1 MHATLPTHVLALAP
15 DSLAAIGQIDPDG
28 LAELWAVF
36 TRCKDSLQNGRR
48 LENLSWRLWFDS
60 GRRGPDLDDALAK
73 QNGHAQPLVPE
84 EWSDPEWEETSD
96 SEVSA
101 SSSGGEELDE
111 EDDEEAA
118 PVAATDGAHVARA
131 GRPALARKAATTGS
145 TSVSPQSKVHA
156 RPRTASVPAAP
167 TATAPNS
174 AGSTA
179 GGDAATGAERACR
192 PTLGRRGFSR
202 EGRALHIISGNS
214 LQRMI
219 ADLQRMPE
227 IPPFGKARSLSDV
240 PAANPPVKP
249 SLGSRGSS
257 APDGL
262 NSASRH
268 ASAPTSPTLPST
280 ELDSSSRLRSRR
292 TSSDV
297 SPALSRANSSPA
309 PASSSADVHAGS
321 AEPPAPTPALHR
333 RFPSNLAMSTLP
345 RTRRSRPATP
355 ASSPPSRE
363 GADVPLTP
371 SETAMLAVAESRNR
385 SDVNL
390 HKRTQSTADLA
401 ASFKPASYI
410 KGFEPSPTSLARQPT
425 PSVCLPAS
433 VDARPGPGAIAPPPT
448 PANRSAALAPSPPRS
463 GAVSLSPPT
472 SRHPS
477 RTPASSLVSPPSTKA
492 PPPAPSS
499 SVASAAPHSHQS
511 NASAGPSAMQGR
523 RKGPGASKK
532 IFFISSPDSDE
543 EHSSRS
549 RSSEM
554 RVVVTPPS
562 AKRGAAAAAAVV
574 AAEQQHKATS
584 SSAGAAGAAAKAPAT
599 ASKNGDDDDGW
610 ASDSDDDASSGWGSE
625 YSTESDEPRP
635 GARAGGRNQAFDAK
649 TAFAKRAPSDLHR
662 TASTATVSGSASN
675 WGGGPGELK
684 RPGLLSQLFHPDQ
697 FVKEPERKRSSM
709 DLLRRQHQSSPAL
722 AMLGRQQS
730 LHASGSTDGIDKR
743 PTPKTARTKSF
754 LKGKPDHV
762 ELESSSEE
770 DDDDERQEA
779 AARAA
784 AQAEADAQRA
794 AAVALARRQRELEE
808 VVAPPQTPRT
818 TRRAM
823 LATELSESLRRNL
836 LWERQTRNRVL
847 GGQPPRRPMMPG
859 EQLPPRPAS
868 STNLVAQQPQQQQ
881 QEQQP
886 AAPTPPPGVTRAQTD
901 SSRAPQGSTAPPPP
915 PAAASRRSPPLS
927 GRIAGV
933 DPPRERHAG
942 TAALPRRHTTGTG
955 LYLQAMT
962 GGGFPGNRRGRGD
975 ATESDVSDSSDDD
988 GGTASPADA
997 FGSSAGQRVW

>member
-15 DSLAAIGQIDPDG
+15 DSLATIGQIDPDG
-28 LAELWAVF
+28 LAELWSVF

-60 GRRGPDLDDALAK
+60 GRRDPDLEDAVPK
-73 QNGHAQPLVPE
+73 QNGDAQAAVPE

-96 SEVSA
+96 SESSV
-101 SSSGGEELDE
+101 SSG
-111 EDDEEAA
+111 EDADRDASG
-118 PVAATDGAHVARA
+118 DGDGHVRA
-131 GRPALARKAATTGS
+131 GRPTLARKAATTGS
-145 TSVSPQSKVHA
+145 SSVSPQSKVHA
-156 RPRTASVPAAP
+156 RPRTTSVPAAAA
-167 TATAPNS
+167 ATAPTS
-174 AGSTA
+174 PDSTC
-179 GGDAATGAERACR
+179 GGDGNGSNRVAR
-192 PTLGRRGFSR
+192 PALARRGFSR
-202 EGRALHIISGNS
+202 EGRPLHIISGNS

-240 PAANPPVKP
+240 PAATAPVKP
-249 SLGSRGSS
+249 PLGSRGSS

-268 ASAPTSPTLPST
+268 ASAPTSPTFSPA
-280 ELDSSSRLRSRR
+280 ELENSSKLRSRR

-309 PASSSADVHAGS
+309 PASTSTTFAAPSGS
-321 AEPPAPTPALHR
+321 TEPPAPTPALHR
-333 RFPSNLAMSTLP
+333 RFPSNLAMSALP
-345 RTRRSRPATP
+345 RTRRSRPASP
-355 ASSPPSRE
+355 SSSPPSRE

-401 ASFKPASYI
+401 ASFRPASFV
-410 KGFEPSPTSLARQPT
+410 KGFEPSPTSLDKPT
-425 PSVCLPAS
+425 PSVCVPTS

-448 PANRSAALAPSPPRS
+448 PANRSAALAPSPPRNA
-463 GAVSLSPPT
+463 AVSLSPPVT
-472 SRHPS
+472 RQPS
-477 RTPASSLVSPPSTKA
+477 RTPASSLVSPPSTRS
-492 PPPAPSS
+492 PPPVPSS
-499 SVASAAPHSHQS
+499 SVVSTAHSHQS
-511 NASAGPSAMQGR
+511 NASAGPSAMHGR

-549 RSSEM
+549 RSSGM
-554 RVVVTPPS
+554 RVIVTPPS
-562 AKRGAAAAAAVV
+562 AKRVMAGDKQEEQKSASPAAAPAAS
-574 AAEQQHKATS
+574 AAEAD
-584 SSAGAAGAAAKAPAT
+584 
-599 ASKNGDDDDGW
+599 NGDGGGDEDEW
-610 ASDSDDDASSGWGSE
+610 ASDSDDDDASSGWGSE

-635 GARAGGRNQAFDAK
+635 GTRAGGRNQAFDAK
-649 TAFAKRAPSDLHR
+649 TAFAKRAPSDLQR

-697 FVKEPERKRSSM
+697 FVEEPERKRSSL

-722 AMLGRQQS
+722 AMLGRQPSQHG
-730 LHASGSTDGIDKR
+730 LGSADGRDKQ
-743 PTPKTARTKSF
+743 PPKTVRTKSF
-754 LKGKPDHV
+754 LKGKPEHV
-762 ELESSSEE
+762 ELESSSDE
-770 DDDDERQEA
+770 DEDEREA
-779 AARAA
+779 AAASA
-784 AQAEADAQRA
+784 AQAEAEAQRA
-794 AAVALARRQRELEE
+794 AAAALARRQRELEE

-868 STNLVAQQPQQQQ
+868 STNLAQQQQ
-881 QEQQP
+881 QAP
-886 AAPTPPPGVTRAQTD
+886 AGAPTPPPGVTRTQTD
-901 SSRAPQGSTAPPPP
+901 NNRTNHTS
-915 PAAASRRSPPLS
+915 AAAPTGGSRRSPPPN

-933 DPPRERHAG
+933 DPPPRERHAG

-955 LYLQAMT
+955 LYLQAMA
-962 GGGFPGNRRGRGD
+962 GGQFPGARRGRGEM
-975 ATESDVSDSSDDD
+975 TESEDSDSSDDD

-997 FGSSAGQRVW
+997 FGSSIAGQRVW